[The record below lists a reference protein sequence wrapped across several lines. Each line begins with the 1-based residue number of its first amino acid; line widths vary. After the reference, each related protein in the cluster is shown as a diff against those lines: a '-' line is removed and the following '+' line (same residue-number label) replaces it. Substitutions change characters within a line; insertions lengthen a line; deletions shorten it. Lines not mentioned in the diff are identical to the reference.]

1 MAGVAIVTRD
11 TAVDPFNQK
20 IVLGDVLLT
29 AVLTAVLID
38 TLKRRRA

>member
-1 MAGVAIVTRD
+1 MNL

-20 IVLGDVLLT
+20 IVLGAVL
-29 AVLTAVLID
+29 LTAVLID